1 MFRVFELVQIVC
13 KALPFITIRVVRWV
27 KQYEGEDVYDHDVS
41 YNIFAVF
48 SKEKNSKTI
57 IVNLDESS

>member
-41 YNIFAVF
+41 YNIFAAF
-48 SKEKNSKTI
+48 SKEKNS
-57 IVNLDESS
+57 